1 MANEQQAE
9 AYNKRELAKVAKA
22 FSLMGDEAV
31 DEARNAA
38 GSLAAFALSEIRS
51 AAATRT
57 QGQKAVS
64 RIAQGAKVS
73 KSSKTGRIDLGFASQ
88 RFSGG
93 GSTQKLW
100 GGFEFGSSIRP
111 RKDGTIRRLNQFPT
125 YSGRFG
131 GGSRGWFIYPTL
143 RKIQPELTKKW
154 EEVANSIIKKWTA

>member
-38 GSLAAFALSEIRS
+38 GALATFALDEIRS
-51 AAATRT
+51 AASTRT
-57 QGQKAVS
+57 KGAKAVT

-93 GSTQKLW
+93 ATTQILW
-100 GGFEFGSSIRP
+100 PGLEFGSNRY
-111 RKDGTIRRLNQFPT
+111 RQFPRRT
-125 YSGRFG
+125 PSNGRG
-131 GGSRGWFIYPTL
+131 NAGYFIYPTL
-143 RKIQPELTKKW
+143 RKIQPELVRQWEDLFAGILKKW
-154 EEVANSIIKKWTA
+154 DN